1 MKNFLMLI
9 IATLLCVS
17 AGAQSKKVYFD
28 KATDTYKEVT
38 FKSEK
43 ISEED
48 TIPYTLQIFA
58 DKTKPLTQSVR
69 VDFINENDS
78 TASDFTVKLKG
89 SVFGDIF
96 TVIDTVYSAK
106 SASTDPRFVEINVGT
121 ANRYRFYNIEVKAD
135 TGIVVLKKVY
145 FKVFEE

>member
-17 AGAQSKKVYFD
+17 ASAQNKKVYFD

-38 FKSEK
+38 IKSEK
-43 ISEED
+43 ISERD
-48 TIPYTLQIFA
+48 AIPYLLQIFA

-69 VDFINENDS
+69 VDFVNENNS
-78 TASDFTVKLKG
+78 TASDFTVRLKG
-89 SVFGDIF
+89 SVFGDTF

-106 SASTDPRFVEINVGT
+106 NISTKPRSVEMNVGT
-121 ANRYRFYNIEVKAD
+121 ANRYRFYNIEMKAD

>member
-17 AGAQSKKVYFD
+17 ASAQNKKVYFD

-38 FKSEK
+38 LKSVK

-48 TIPYTLQIFA
+48 AIPYTLQVFA

-69 VDFINENDS
+69 VDFVNEKDS
-78 TASDFTVKLKG
+78 TASNFTVRLKG
-89 SVFGDIF
+89 SVFGDTF
-96 TVIDTVYSAK
+96 TVIDTVRSV
-106 SASTDPRFVEINVGT
+106 SSISTEPRSVEINVGT
-121 ANRYRFYNIEVKAD
+121 ENRYRFYNIEMEAD

>member
-17 AGAQSKKVYFD
+17 ASAQNKKVYFD

-38 FKSEK
+38 LKSVK

-48 TIPYTLQIFA
+48 TIPYLLQIFA

-69 VDFINENDS
+69 VDFVNENDS
-78 TASDFTVKLKG
+78 TASNFIVRLKG
-89 SVFGDIF
+89 SVFGDTF
-96 TVIDTVYSAK
+96 TVIDSVRSV
-106 SASTDPRFVEINVGT
+106 SSESTDPRSVEIKVDT
-121 ANRYRFYNIEVKAD
+121 ANRYRFYNIEMKAD

>member
-1 MKNFLMLI
+1 MKNFIMLI

-17 AGAQSKKVYFD
+17 ASAQSKKVYFD

-38 FKSEK
+38 IKSEK

-48 TIPYTLQIFA
+48 TIPYLLQIFA

-69 VDFINENDS
+69 VDFVNENDS

-89 SVFGDIF
+89 SVFGDTF

>member
-17 AGAQSKKVYFD
+17 AGAQNKKVYFD

-38 FKSEK
+38 LKSVK
-43 ISEED
+43 ISKED

-69 VDFINENDS
+69 VDFINEND
-78 TASDFTVKLKG
+78 TTDSDFTVILKG
-89 SVFGDIF
+89 SVFGDTF
-96 TVIDTVYSAK
+96 TGIDTVHSV
-106 SASTDPRFVEINVGT
+106 SSDSTDPRYVELKVET
-121 ANRYRFYNIEVKAD
+121 ANRYRFYNIEAKVD

>member
-17 AGAQSKKVYFD
+17 AGAQNKKVYFD

-38 FKSEK
+38 IKSEK
-43 ISEED
+43 ISEVD
-48 TIPYTLQIFA
+48 TIPYLLQIFA

-69 VDFINENDS
+69 VDFVNENDS
-78 TASDFTVKLKG
+78 TASDFTIRLKG
-89 SVFGDIF
+89 SVFGHIF
-96 TVIDTVYSAK
+96 NVIDTVHSAN
-106 SASTDPRFVEINVGT
+106 STSTDPRYVELKVET
-121 ANRYRFYNIEVKAD
+121 ANRYRFYNIEMEAD

>member
-1 MKNFLMLI
+1 MLI

-17 AGAQSKKVYFD
+17 ASAQNKKVYFD

-38 FKSEK
+38 FRSEK
-43 ISEED
+43 ISKED
-48 TIPYTLQIFA
+48 TIPYVLQIFA

-69 VDFINENDS
+69 VDFVNEKDS
-78 TASDFTVKLKG
+78 TASNFTVRLKG
-89 SVFGDIF
+89 SVFGDTF
-96 TVIDTVYSAK
+96 TVIDTVRSVN
-106 SASTDPRFVEINVGT
+106 SISTDPRSVEIKVDT
-121 ANRYRFYNIEVKAD
+121 ANRYRFYNIEMEAD

>member
-1 MKNFLMLI
+1 MLI

-17 AGAQSKKVYFD
+17 AGAQSKKVYFA

-43 ISEED
+43 ISEVD
-48 TIPYTLQIFA
+48 TVPYLLQIFA

-69 VDFINENDS
+69 VDFVNENDS
-78 TASDFTVKLKG
+78 TASDFTVMLKG
-89 SVFGDIF
+89 SVFGYTF
-96 TVIDTVYSAK
+96 TGIDTVYSAK
-106 SASTDPRFVEINVGT
+106 NISTNPRFVEINVGT

>member
-17 AGAQSKKVYFD
+17 AGAQNKKVYFD

-38 FKSEK
+38 IKSEK
-43 ISEED
+43 ISEGD
-48 TIPYTLQIFA
+48 TIPYLLQIFA

-69 VDFINENDS
+69 VDFINENDT

-89 SVFGDIF
+89 SVFGETF

>member
-1 MKNFLMLI
+1 MKNFIMLI

-17 AGAQSKKVYFD
+17 AGAQSKKVYFA

-43 ISEED
+43 ISQAD
-48 TIPYTLQIFA
+48 TVPYLLQIFA
-58 DKTKPLTQSVR
+58 DKTKPLTQSVK
-69 VDFINENDS
+69 VDFVNENDS
-78 TASDFTVKLKG
+78 TASDFTVMLKG
-89 SVFGDIF
+89 SVFGYTF
-96 TVIDTVYSAK
+96 TAIDTVYSAK
-106 SASTDPRFVEINVGT
+106 STSTDPRSVEINVGT
-121 ANRYRFYNIEVKAD
+121 ANRYRFYNIEAKVD

>member
-17 AGAQSKKVYFD
+17 ASAQNKKVYFD
-28 KATDTYKEVT
+28 KATDTYKEVII
-38 FKSEK
+38 KSEK
-43 ISEED
+43 ISERD
-48 TIPYTLQIFA
+48 TIPYLLQIFA

-69 VDFINENDS
+69 VDFVNENDS
-78 TASDFTVKLKG
+78 TASDFTVMLKG
-89 SVFGDIF
+89 SVFGDTF
-96 TVIDTVYSAK
+96 TGIDTVYSAK
-106 SASTDPRFVEINVGT
+106 NISTKPRSVEMNVGT
-121 ANRYRFYNIEVKAD
+121 ANRYRFYNIEMKAD

>member
-38 FKSEK
+38 FRSEK
-43 ISEED
+43 ISQAD
-48 TIPYTLQIFA
+48 TVPYLLQIFA
-58 DKTKPLTQSVR
+58 DKTKPLTQSVK
-69 VDFINENDS
+69 VDFVNENDT
-78 TASDFTVKLKG
+78 TASDFSVILKG
-89 SVFGDIF
+89 SVFGDTF
-96 TVIDTVYSAK
+96 SAIDTVYSAK
-106 SASTDPRFVEINVGT
+106 NASTALRSVEINVGT
-121 ANRYRFYNIEVKAD
+121 ANRYRFYNIEAKVD

>member
-38 FKSEK
+38 LKSEE
-43 ISEED
+43 ISEGD
-48 TIPYTLQIFA
+48 TIPYLLQIFA

-69 VDFINENDS
+69 VDFVNENDS

-89 SVFGDIF
+89 SVFGDTF

-106 SASTDPRFVEINVGT
+106 NLSTDPRSVEINVGT
-121 ANRYRFYNIEVKAD
+121 ANRYRFYNIEMEAD

>member
-1 MKNFLMLI
+1 MKNFLILI

-17 AGAQSKKVYFD
+17 AGAQSKKVYFA

-38 FKSEK
+38 FKSEM

-48 TIPYTLQIFA
+48 TIPYQLQIFA

-69 VDFINENDS
+69 VDFVNENDT
-78 TASDFTVKLKG
+78 TASDFTVTLKG
-89 SVFGDIF
+89 SVFGYTF
-96 TVIDTVYSAK
+96 NAIDTVYSAK
-106 SASTDPRFVEINVGT
+106 NASTDLRSVEINVGT
-121 ANRYRFYNIEVKAD
+121 ANRYRFYNIEAKVD

>member
-1 MKNFLMLI
+1 MLI

-17 AGAQSKKVYFD
+17 ASAQNKKVYFD

-38 FKSEK
+38 LKSEK
-43 ISEED
+43 ISKED
-48 TIPYTLQIFA
+48 NAPYLLQIFA

-69 VDFINENDS
+69 VDFVNENDS
-78 TASDFTVKLKG
+78 TASNFTVRLKG
-89 SVFGDIF
+89 SVFGDTF
-96 TVIDTVYSAK
+96 TVIDTVYSAN
-106 SASTDPRFVEINVGT
+106 SASTDPRSVEINVGT
-121 ANRYRFYNIEVKAD
+121 ANRYRFYNIEMEAD

>member
-1 MKNFLMLI
+1 MKNFIMLI

-17 AGAQSKKVYFD
+17 AGAQSKKVYFA

-43 ISEED
+43 ISEVD
-48 TIPYTLQIFA
+48 TVPYLLQIFA
-58 DKTKPLTQSVR
+58 DKTKPLSQSVR
-69 VDFINENDS
+69 VEFVNENDS
-78 TASDFTVKLKG
+78 TASDFTATLKG
-89 SVFGDIF
+89 SVFGHNF
-96 TVIDTVYSAK
+96 NAIDTVYSAK
-106 SASTDPRFVEINVGT
+106 NASTDPRSVEINVGT

-135 TGIVVLKKVY
+135 TGIVVLKKAY

>member
-1 MKNFLMLI
+1 MLI
-9 IATLLCVS
+9 IATLVCVS
-17 AGAQSKKVYFD
+17 ASAQNKKVYFD

-38 FKSEK
+38 IKSEK

-48 TIPYTLQIFA
+48 TDPYLLQIFA

-69 VDFINENDS
+69 VDFVNKDS
-78 TASDFTVKLKG
+78 TASNFIVRLRG
-89 SVFGDIF
+89 SVFGDTF
-96 TVIDTVYSAK
+96 TDIDSVRSVSST
-106 SASTDPRFVEINVGT
+106 STDPRSVEINVGT
-121 ANRYRFYNIEVKAD
+121 ANRYRFYNIEMKAD

>member
-1 MKNFLMLI
+1 MLI

-38 FKSEK
+38 LKSEK
-43 ISEED
+43 ISEAD
-48 TIPYTLQIFA
+48 TVPYQLQIFA

-69 VDFINENDS
+69 VDFVNENDS
-78 TASDFTVKLKG
+78 TASDFTVILKG
-89 SVFGDIF
+89 SVFGDTF
-96 TVIDTVYSAK
+96 NGIDTVYSAK
-106 SASTDPRFVEINVGT
+106 NASTDLRSVEINVGT
-121 ANRYRFYNIEVKAD
+121 ANRYRFYNIEAKVD

>member
-1 MKNFLMLI
+1 MKNFIMLI

-17 AGAQSKKVYFD
+17 AGAQSKKVYFA

-43 ISEED
+43 ISEVD
-48 TIPYTLQIFA
+48 TVPYLLQIFA
-58 DKTKPLTQSVR
+58 DKTKPLTQSIR
-69 VDFINENDS
+69 VDFVNENDS

-89 SVFGDIF
+89 SVFGHTF
-96 TVIDTVYSAK
+96 NVIDTVYSAK
-106 SASTDPRFVEINVGT
+106 NISTEPRSVEMNVGT

>member
-38 FKSEK
+38 FKSEM

-48 TIPYTLQIFA
+48 TVPYQLQIFA

-69 VDFINENDS
+69 VDFVNENDS
-78 TASDFTVKLKG
+78 TASDFTVTLKG
-89 SVFGDIF
+89 SVFGYTF
-96 TVIDTVYSAK
+96 NAIDTVYSAK
-106 SASTDPRFVEINVGT
+106 NLSTEPRSVEMNVGT
-121 ANRYRFYNIEVKAD
+121 ANRYRFYNIEAKVD

>member
-43 ISEED
+43 ISKED
-48 TIPYTLQIFA
+48 TIPYLLQIFA

-69 VDFINENDS
+69 VDFVNENDS
-78 TASDFTVKLKG
+78 TASDFTVRLKG
-89 SVFGDIF
+89 SVFGYTF
-96 TVIDTVYSAK
+96 NAIDTVYSAK
-106 SASTDPRFVEINVGT
+106 NASTDPRSVEIKVET
-121 ANRYRFYNIEVKAD
+121 ANRYRFYNIEMEAD
-135 TGIVVLKKVY
+135 TGIVMLKKVY

>member
-38 FKSEK
+38 LKSEK

-69 VDFINENDS
+69 VDFVNENDS

-89 SVFGDIF
+89 SVFGYTF
-96 TVIDTVYSAK
+96 NVIDTIHSAN
-106 SASTDPRFVEINVGT
+106 SASTDPRSVEINVDT
-121 ANRYRFYNIEVKAD
+121 ANRYRFYNIEMEVD

>member
-1 MKNFLMLI
+1 MKNFLI
-9 IATLLCVS
+9 FIVATLLCVS
-17 AGAQSKKVYFD
+17 AGAQNKKVYFD

-38 FKSEK
+38 LKSQK
-43 ISEED
+43 ISEAD
-48 TIPYTLQIFA
+48 TVPYLLQIFA

-69 VDFINENDS
+69 VEFANENDS

-89 SVFGDIF
+89 SVFGYNF
-96 TVIDTVYSAK
+96 NVIDTVYSAK
-106 SASTDPRFVEINVGT
+106 DTSTALRAVEINAGT

>member
-1 MKNFLMLI
+1 MLI

-38 FKSEK
+38 IKSEK
-43 ISEED
+43 ISEGD

>member
-1 MKNFLMLI
+1 MKNFIMLI

-17 AGAQSKKVYFD
+17 AGAQSKKVYFA

-38 FKSEK
+38 FKSEM
-43 ISEED
+43 ISEVD
-48 TIPYTLQIFA
+48 TVPYLLQIFA

-69 VDFINENDS
+69 VDFVNENDS
-78 TASDFTVKLKG
+78 TASDFTVMLKG
-89 SVFGDIF
+89 SVFGYTF
-96 TVIDTVYSAK
+96 TGIDTVYSAK
-106 SASTDPRFVEINVGT
+106 NASTDPRSVEINVGT
-121 ANRYRFYNIEVKAD
+121 ANRYRFYNIEVEAD

>member
-1 MKNFLMLI
+1 MLI

-17 AGAQSKKVYFD
+17 ASAQNKKVYFD

-43 ISEED
+43 ISKED
-48 TIPYTLQIFA
+48 TIPYVLQIFA

-69 VDFINENDS
+69 VDFVNEKDS
-78 TASDFTVKLKG
+78 TASNFTVRLKG
-89 SVFGDIF
+89 SVFGDTF
-96 TVIDTVYSAK
+96 TVIDTVRSV
-106 SASTDPRFVEINVGT
+106 SSISTDPRSVEIKVDT
-121 ANRYRFYNIEVKAD
+121 ANRYRFYNIEMEAD

>member
-17 AGAQSKKVYFD
+17 AGAQNKKVYFD
-28 KATDTYKEVT
+28 KATDTYKEVII
-38 FKSEK
+38 KSEK
-43 ISEED
+43 ISEKD
-48 TIPYTLQIFA
+48 TAPYLLQIFA

-69 VDFINENDS
+69 VDFVNEKDS
-78 TASDFTVKLKG
+78 TASNFTVRLKG
-89 SVFGDIF
+89 SVFGDTF
-96 TVIDTVYSAK
+96 TVIDTVHSVN
-106 SASTDPRFVEINVGT
+106 SISTDPRSVEINVGT
-121 ANRYRFYNIEVKAD
+121 ANRYRFYNIEMEAD

>member
-1 MKNFLMLI
+1 MLI

-17 AGAQSKKVYFD
+17 ASAQNKKVYFD

-38 FKSEK
+38 LKSVK

-69 VDFINENDS
+69 VDFINEND
-78 TASDFTVKLKG
+78 TTDSDFTVMLNG
-89 SVFGDIF
+89 SVFGDTF
-96 TVIDTVYSAK
+96 TAIDTVHSA
-106 SASTDPRFVEINVGT
+106 SSDSTDPRFVEMNVGT
-121 ANRYRFYNIEVKAD
+121 ANRYRFYNIEMKAD